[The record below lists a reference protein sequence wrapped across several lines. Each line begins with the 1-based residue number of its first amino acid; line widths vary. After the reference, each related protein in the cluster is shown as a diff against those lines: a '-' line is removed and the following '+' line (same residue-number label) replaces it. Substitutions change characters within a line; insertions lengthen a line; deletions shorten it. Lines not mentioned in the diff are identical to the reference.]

1 MKTLMR
7 RVLLVLLLAA
17 PLAANAE
24 VLSIRLE
31 QPAKGATLTGG
42 STATIAWS
50 ATSLD
55 SEVEEWEAFLSVD
68 GGRYYGARITPHL
81 DASIREF
88 RWTVP
93 NVSSRDARILLRF
106 GNEKNE
112 RVVELPVS
120 LKIEAA
126 APPRV
131 GAAAVTTAGEPAR
144 PGDPGVAVWAES
156 DRRGTRLTLV
166 TSSIPVLDGVEH
178 SGAGEPWTAEWPGTF
193 AQEPPADAG
202 IAIAQRRSPARSAAT
217 PLSSDVLL
225 QCSRLNI

>member
-112 RVVELPVS
+112 HVVELPVS
-120 LKIEAA
+120 LEIEAA
-126 APPRV
+126 APTRVSTAACRRRRRHDGRRARAARRPRRGGV
-131 GAAAVTTAGEPAR
+131 GGKRSPR
-144 PGDPGVAVWAES
+144 HSPDPGHLVDPCTRRRRALRRRRTLDCRVAGHLRA
-156 DRRGTRLTLV
+156 G
-166 TSSIPVLDGVEH
+166 TSSRRRNRDRAAKIA
-178 SGAGEPWTAEWPGTF
+178 GAKRCN
-193 AQEPPADAG
+193 PAF
-202 IAIAQRRSPARSAAT
+202 
-217 PLSSDVLL
+217 L
-225 QCSRLNI
+225 